1 LAPPD
6 PTRVWPGRGIFACKV
21 DVPRFKETKVFGIN
35 LSLVEKYASTVLG
48 FIYSSVLFESRMS
61 AMNLRTFKETFHSAL
76 EEQYAPLE
84 REHLFY
90 LVVEELL
97 GLSRARAHLDQGKEL
112 RPSAFASLQ
121 TVLRRLALNEP
132 IQYILGVTYF
142 YGLKIEVDPAVLI
155 PRPETEEL
163 VRWVIDEVGNAEC
176 RIIDFGTGSGC
187 IPIALKKNLP
197 NSEITGVDVSIEALN
212 VAQRNADL
220 NHCRVDFFHFDM
232 LAQQSLGFE
241 KYDVFVSNP
250 PYVTK
255 DDRKSMRPTVVEF
268 EPHRALFVPDH
279 DPLVFYRNIV
289 DLAEGNLQSG
299 GKIFFEIN
307 ESFGREIR
315 SLLMD
320 HGYDAVEIRNDLT
333 GRTRMAKAV
342 KR

>member
-1 LAPPD
+1 MRCFFD
-6 PTRVWPGRGIFACKV
+6 
-21 DVPRFKETKVFGIN
+21 
-35 LSLVEKYASTVLG
+35 
-48 FIYSSVLFESRMS
+48 SSVLFESCMA
-61 AMNLRTFKETFHSAL
+61 AMNLSTFKETFHSAL
-76 EEQYAPLE
+76 EERYAPLE

-90 LVVEELL
+90 ILVEELL
-97 GLSRARAHLDQGKEL
+97 GLSRAKAHLDQNREL
-112 RPSAFASLQ
+112 EPSAFAALQ
-121 TVLRRLALNEP
+121 VVLRRLALNEP

-142 YGLKIEVDPAVLI
+142 YGLKYEVDPAVLI

-163 VRWVIDEVGNAEC
+163 VRWVIDEVGVAEC

-197 NSEITGVDVSIEALN
+197 NCEVSAVDVSVDALN
-212 VAQRNADL
+212 VAQRNANL
-220 NHCRVDFFHFDM
+220 NNCQVDFFHFDM
-232 LAQQSLGFE
+232 LTQQSLGFQ

-250 PYVTK
+250 PYVTN

-268 EPHRALFVPDH
+268 EPHQALFVPDH

-289 DLAEGNLQSG
+289 DLAEGNLKSG
-299 GKIFFEIN
+299 GMIFFEIN

-320 HGYDAVEIRNDLT
+320 HGYDAVEIRKDLT